1 MKKRGLLLLILIS
14 TVLIGGIVGRLL
26 WKPDPTE
33 LLKHGLEQ
41 LNQATSF
48 RYSMTQHQWV
58 EGKDRVLT
66 QILGEKD
73 GVNTRISGKL
83 VGTEIEM
90 ILAGEGFYM
99 QDPFTKRWVRY
110 PSVPATQ
117 EVFLA
122 ELNPR
127 SSLQF
132 KELGEVKLRGQ
143 EKLNDQ
149 KTWVIEF
156 KPSVMNQIMEEG
168 WTDFS
173 YIMSIGKK
181 DQLIHRVVIEAK
193 SKANNQMM
201 SITLVFKDYG
211 QKLNISVPNL

>member
-1 MKKRGLLLLILIS
+1 MKKRGLLLLFLIG

-26 WKPDPTE
+26 WKPNPTE
-33 LLKHGLEQ
+33 LLTHGLEK

-48 RYSMTQHQWV
+48 RYSMTQHQSV

-73 GVNTRISGKL
+73 GGNTRISGKL

-127 SSLQF
+127 SALQF
-132 KELGEVKLRGQ
+132 KDYGEVMLRGQ
-143 EKLNDQ
+143 EKLNSL

-156 KPSVMNQIMEEG
+156 KPSIQNQIMEEG
-168 WTDFS
+168 WTEFA

-181 DQLIHRVVIEAK
+181 DKLIHRVIIEAK
-193 SKANNQMM
+193 SKTNNQLM
-201 SITLVFKDYG
+201 SITLEFEDYG
-211 QKLNISVPNL
+211 KKMNITVPNL

>member
-1 MKKRGLLLLILIS
+1 MKKRVLLLIILIS
-14 TVLIGGIVGRLL
+14 TVLIGGIVGRIV

-33 LLKHGLEQ
+33 LLTHGLEK
-41 LNQATSF
+41 LNQASSF

-58 EGKDRVLT
+58 EGKDRILT

-73 GVNTRISGKL
+73 GGNTRISGQL
-83 VGTEIEM
+83 VGTEVEM
-90 ILAGEGFYM
+90 VIVGEGFYLR
-99 QDPFTKRWVRY
+99 DPFSKRWVRY

-122 ELNPR
+122 ELNPK

-132 KELGEVKLRGQ
+132 KEYGEVVLSGQ

-149 KTWVIEF
+149 KTWVLEF
-156 KPSVMNQIMEEG
+156 KPSVQNQIMEEG

-173 YIMSIGKK
+173 YIVFIGKK
-181 DQLIHRVVIEAK
+181 DKQIHQVVIEAK
-193 SKANNQMM
+193 SKANNQAM
-201 SITLVFKDYG
+201 SITMEFKDYG
-211 QKLNISVPNL
+211 EKLNIEAPNL

>member
-14 TVLIGGIVGRLL
+14 TVFLGGIVGRLL

-33 LLKHGLEQ
+33 LLTHGLEK
-41 LNQATSF
+41 LNQASSF

-66 QILGEKD
+66 RILGEKD
-73 GVNTRISGKL
+73 GGNTRISGKL

-132 KELGEVKLRGQ
+132 KDYGEVMLRGQ
-143 EKLNDQ
+143 EKLNNQ

-156 KPSVMNQIMEEG
+156 KPSVQNQIMEEG

-181 DQLIHRVVIEAK
+181 DNLIHRVIIEAK
-193 SKANNQMM
+193 SKASNQSM
-201 SITLVFKDYG
+201 SITLEFEDYG
-211 QKLNISVPNL
+211 KKMNISAPSL